1 MQDKCSRLQY
11 RGTDFQLARTTW
23 VLGNVSNSL
32 DLFPLTFADISP
44 YCDCV
49 GLVRFTPK
57 SDSSKILIGQPS
69 DENVDVGVAVR
80 EGKEVSVDV
89 FSGTSILSPGESS
102 GQSAVIGTVLS
113 PLTQVEA
120 GAIRCIGLNV
130 STRFE

>member
-1 MQDKCSRLQY
+1 MIP
-11 RGTDFQLARTTW
+11 LA
-23 VLGNVSNSL
+23 
-32 DLFPLTFADISP
+32 FADVFS

-57 SDSSKILIGQPS
+57 SDPSKILIGQPS
-69 DENVDVGVAVR
+69 DETVDVGVAVR

-89 FSGTSILSPGESS
+89 FSGSSILSPGESS
-102 GQSAVIGTVLS
+102 GQSAVIGRVLS

-130 STRFE
+130 STRSE